1 MKIII
6 TESQLEKIL
15 SSEKHKKALMN
26 MIEDDGIYFTS
37 KNFNINYKELID
49 EIFGEFD
56 DEDIINLI
64 KFFISEKF
72 PKIYHFLRT
81 CELYSDSN
89 EFFNVVAEAIIEYC
103 YNSYYSREMDD
114 DSIEWGN
121 LWLRIHRYL
130 ELNHEMEI
138 KDWYIKNCE

>member
-1 MKIII
+1 M
-6 TESQLEKIL
+6 
-15 SSEKHKKALMN
+15 
-26 MIEDDGIYFTS
+26 MIEDEGIYFTS
-37 KNFNINYKELID
+37 KKFGVSYKDLID
-49 EIFGEFD
+49 EVYGEFD

-121 LWLRIHRYL
+121 IWHRIHRYL
-130 ELNHEMEI
+130 ELNFQDEI
-138 KDWYIKNCE
+138 KDWYIQNCE